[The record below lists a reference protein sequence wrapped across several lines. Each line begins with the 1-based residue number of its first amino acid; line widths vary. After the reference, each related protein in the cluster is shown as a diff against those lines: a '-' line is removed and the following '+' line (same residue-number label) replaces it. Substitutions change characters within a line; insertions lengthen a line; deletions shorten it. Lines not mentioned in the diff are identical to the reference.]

1 MFDTLSDRLQ
11 STLRRLRGEGR
22 FTEANIGDALR
33 DVRRALLEA
42 DVALPAVKQFVDRV
56 RAQAVGA
63 EVLHSLSPA
72 QAVIKIV
79 HDELVEI
86 MGARNDGLALAAR
99 PPAVILLAGLQGAGK
114 TTTAAKLARLLIERH
129 GKKVLLAS
137 VDIYRPAAMD
147 QLETLAKTV
156 SAAYFHASPTQ
167 APVEIARAALEEA
180 RRSVQDV
187 LIVDSAGRLH
197 VDEQMMTEIRAVHE
211 AVTPIETLFIVDA
224 MSGQDAVNAAAAFN
238 TALPLTGV
246 ILTKA
251 DGDARGGAALSVR
264 HVTGKPIK
272 FIGVGERTEALEPFH
287 PDRVASRILGMG
299 DVLTLVEEAQRKV
312 DQTQAEKVARKLAK
326 GKGFDLDDFREQIL
340 QMNRMGGLSAILDKL
355 PGTAALPAAAR
366 DQVNDKQTGRI
377 VAIINSMTPHERRYP
392 DIVRGSRK
400 VRIANGSGTEV
411 QEVNRLLKQFAQMQK
426 MMKRVGKK
434 GGIGN
439 LARALKGM
447 PGAPFQ
453 GR

>member
-56 RAQAVGA
+56 RAQAVGT

-137 VDIYRPAAMD
+137 VDVYRPAAMD
-147 QLETLAKTV
+147 QLATLARTV
-156 SAAYFHASPTQ
+156 SAAYFPATPSQ
-167 APVEIARAALEEA
+167 APVDIARAALEEA
-180 RRSVQDV
+180 RRGGHDV

-211 AVTPIETLFIVDA
+211 AVTPVETLFIVDA
-224 MSGQDAVNAAAAFN
+224 MIGQDAVNAAAAFN
-238 TALPLTGV
+238 AALPLTGV

-312 DQTQAEKVARKLAK
+312 DQKHAEKVARKLTK

-355 PGTAALPAAAR
+355 PGAAALPAAAR

-377 VAIINSMTPHERRYP
+377 VAIIDSMTPHERRYP

-439 LARALKGM
+439 LARALKGV

>member
-1 MFDTLSDRLQ
+1 MFDTLSERLQ

-22 FTEANIGDALR
+22 FTEENIGDALR

-42 DVALPAVKQFVDRV
+42 DVALPAVKEFVERV
-56 RAQAVGA
+56 RGKAVGT
-63 EVLHSLSPA
+63 EVLQSLSPA

-79 HDELVEI
+79 HDELVAI
-86 MGARNDGLALAAR
+86 MGIRNDGLALATR
-99 PPAVILLAGLQGAGK
+99 PPAVVLLAGLQGAGK

-137 VDIYRPAAMD
+137 VDIYRPAAME
-147 QLETLAKTV
+147 QLGLLAQTIG
-156 SAAYFHASPTQ
+156 ATYFPASVDQ
-167 APVEIARAALEEA
+167 APVDIARAALDEA
-180 RRSVQDV
+180 RRGGHDV

-197 VDEQMMTEIRAVHE
+197 VDEEMMAEIRLVHE
-211 AVTPIETLFIVDA
+211 TVDPVETLFVVDA
-224 MSGQDAVNAAAAFN
+224 MTGQDAVTAAAAFN
-238 TALPLTGV
+238 AALPITGV

-272 FIGVGERTEALEPFH
+272 FLGVGERTEALEPFH
-287 PDRVASRILGMG
+287 PDRIASRILGMG

-312 DQTQAEKVARKLAK
+312 DRKQAENVARKLAR
-326 GKGFDLDDFREQIL
+326 GKGFDLEDFRDQIL
-340 QMNRMGGLSAILDKL
+340 QMNRMGGLAAILDKL
-355 PGTAALPAAAR
+355 PGTGGLSAAAR
-366 DQVNDKQTGRI
+366 DQINDRQTDRI

-400 VRIANGSGTEV
+400 LRIATGSGTEV

-426 MMKRVGKK
+426 MMKRVGRK
-434 GGIGN
+434 GGVSG

-447 PGAPFQ
+447 PGAPF
-453 GR
+453 